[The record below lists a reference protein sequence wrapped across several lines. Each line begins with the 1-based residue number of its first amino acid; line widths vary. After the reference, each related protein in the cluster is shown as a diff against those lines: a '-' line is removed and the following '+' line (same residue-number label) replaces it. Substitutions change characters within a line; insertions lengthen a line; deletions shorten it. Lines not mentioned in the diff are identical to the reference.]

1 MEYLSVWAS
10 YTNSNYCKFTAWI
23 SQSMVCVSIFLFA
36 LIAIDRYMKLCHTA
50 SASITPAASRN
61 VTLVLTLVNAALAAP
76 CLVIF
81 DNNSRG
87 VCQVQESMKT
97 SLITAYYSF
106 LFTLFLIMMAIV
118 IFCYVR
124 IAIKVRQ
131 SRRVRPIP
139 ETSKSEAMTRSE
151 DGGEDYFTNP
161 NVPQQQ
167 STKDGELREVEGR
180 QNNIQLTVVAPRV
193 RFQSPNRGVNV
204 LPQIYPALNT
214 EIHPALATSVEADH
228 EENLDVLNQIQTRR
242 KFLRQQRNLRVTSL
256 LFVITAIFILSWM
269 APYAAMVKGLYVGF
283 RYPLSLGDLVLV
295 MYGPN
300 IYVINTFSNP
310 LVYAILSP
318 SYRKLVRN
326 VLRKVR
332 VISWRVV
339 QCN

>member
-1 MEYLSVWAS
+1 M
-10 YTNSNYCKFTAWI
+10 
-23 SQSMVCVSIFLFA
+23 
-36 LIAIDRYMKLCHTA
+36 
-50 SASITPAASRN
+50 AA
-61 VTLVLTLVNAALAAP
+61 
-76 CLVIF
+76 
-81 DNNSRG
+81 G
-87 VCQVQESMKT
+87 
-97 SLITAYYSF
+97 
-106 LFTLFLIMMAIV
+106 
-118 IFCYVR
+118 
-124 IAIKVRQ
+124 
-131 SRRVRPIP
+131 
-139 ETSKSEAMTRSE
+139 
-151 DGGEDYFTNP
+151 
-161 NVPQQQ
+161 
-167 STKDGELREVEGR
+167 
-180 QNNIQLTVVAPRV
+180 V
-193 RFQSPNRGVNV
+193 RFQSPNGGVNV
-204 LPQIYPALNT
+204 LHQIYPALNT

-283 RYPLSLGDLVLV
+283 RYPLSLGDIVLV

-339 QCN
+339 QCNCS

>member
-1 MEYLSVWAS
+1 
-10 YTNSNYCKFTAWI
+10 
-23 SQSMVCVSIFLFA
+23 
-36 LIAIDRYMKLCHTA
+36 
-50 SASITPAASRN
+50 
-61 VTLVLTLVNAALAAP
+61 
-76 CLVIF
+76 
-81 DNNSRG
+81 
-87 VCQVQESMKT
+87 
-97 SLITAYYSF
+97 
-106 LFTLFLIMMAIV
+106 
-118 IFCYVR
+118 
-124 IAIKVRQ
+124 VRQ